1 MPECRWAWLY
11 QATKSV
17 MNARAWARDANRSGK
32 TGAYFNVL
40 NQASLYG
47 LSLDTFGR
55 ECDRVTAR
63 SSSSSATDFDVIEV
77 PRSACTTCGTPCASN
92 PSRIIVAARGPDS
105 RAWTRPPTMYRDQTS
120 IIT

>member
-11 QATKSV
+11 QVTNSA

-47 LSLDTFGR
+47 LSFDTFGR
-55 ECDRVTAR
+55 ECDRVTSR
-63 SSSSSATDFDVIEV
+63 SSSRSAIDFEVIEV
-77 PRSACTTCGTPCASN
+77 PRSACTTCGTPWTSN
-92 PSRIIVAARGPDS
+92 TSRIIDSARGPDS
-105 RAWTRPPTMYRDQTS
+105 RAWTRTPTMYRE
-120 IIT
+120 